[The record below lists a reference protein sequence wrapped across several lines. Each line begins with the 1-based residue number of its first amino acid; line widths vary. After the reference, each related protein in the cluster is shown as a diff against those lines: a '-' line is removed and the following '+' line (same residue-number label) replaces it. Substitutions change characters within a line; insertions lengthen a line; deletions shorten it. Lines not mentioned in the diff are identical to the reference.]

1 MPTPKPVQLNWTQQY
16 RIVSSEFPPINFFEQ
31 LVDPDLMDEL
41 YYIES
46 LTNERLRHEAGDIA
60 MVPVEDRISGPGSSP
75 VMAAFTHISINR
87 PSRFSYGN
95 YGVYYAAKSL
105 TTAIEE
111 TKFHR
116 AIFLAYT
123 NEEPGEIDM
132 RVYTGKVIKPMHDIR
147 MKGYES
153 LHNPDDWT
161 AGQAFGQQMHESR
174 SWGLVYNSV
183 RDQGGQCIAVFRP
196 PGISVPVQGAHLSY
210 VWNGSAITDVFEKS
224 RLE

>member
-1 MPTPKPVQLNWTQQY
+1 
-16 RIVSSEFPPINFFEQ
+16 
-31 LVDPDLMDEL
+31 MDEL

-60 MVPVEDRISGPGSSP
+60 MVPTEDRISGPGSSAI
-75 VMAAFTHISINR
+75 MAAFTHISINR
-87 PSRFSYGN
+87 PSRFSNGS

-105 TTAIEE
+105 ATAIEE

-132 RVYTGKVIKPMHDIR
+132 RVYIGEVLKPMHDIR
-147 MKGYES
+147 IKGYES

-161 AGQAFGQQMHESR
+161 PGQAFGQKMHESS

-183 RDQGGQCIAVFRP
+183 RDQGGQCIAVFRA
-196 PGISVPVQGAHLSY
+196 PGISIPVQGAHLSY
-210 VWNGSAITDVFEKS
+210 VWNGSTITDVFEKN